1 MIVLCRAFELRR
13 CIAPGVLNFMLLL
26 SLFSSTT
33 PFQLA
38 DLEGGAARAGE
49 LLDQAGALQ
58 GGVTPEHYMRRELA
72 KYRETRVLGGAGGT
86 MIWNTDADD
95 SQS

>member
-1 MIVLCRAFELRR
+1 MLEKPVSTSRKQGFA
-13 CIAPGVLNFMLLL
+13 IA
-26 SLFSSTT
+26 
-33 PFQLA
+33 
-38 DLEGGAARAGE
+38 